1 MLLNSLTNIFE
12 SLTQYLE
19 AYFRDPVFNKT
30 VRDLGKRKKFWRDT
44 GFDRFWRR
52 LAEILARDVVLGK
65 KTVFRLALQ
74 TEVRDEGLAREKGAR
89 MQVQGPPFQA
99 LSTPSR
105 EDVSEGVSDLEIPLK
120 FRLIFDQLIIE
131 GSCLRDL

>member
-1 MLLNSLTNIFE
+1 M
-12 SLTQYLE
+12 
-19 AYFRDPVFNKT
+19 
-30 VRDLGKRKKFWRDT
+30 
-44 GFDRFWRR
+44 
-52 LAEILARDVVLGK
+52 AEILARDVVLGK

-74 TEVRDEGLAREKGAR
+74 TEVQDEGLAREKGAR

-131 GSCLRDL
+131 GSCLRDLYLTELGKRIQQFNIRYPENAGSKDWAV